1 MSGPDRPIPRENR
14 VEARRWL
21 LIVEEDIDVAAA
33 AASLTRL
40 GASAYHVQQAAE
52 KLIKALLVLAGEPF
66 RRTHDL
72 DDLAARLLPVYPQFA
87 AQAETVRHL
96 SVWGIAYR
104 YPGLEDAPE
113 PLPEPE
119 ELAQMIGMLT
129 EFAAAA
135 RCLIDATPTN

>member
-1 MSGPDRPIPRENR
+1 MSGPDRPIRLENR

-21 LIVEEDIDVAAA
+21 AIVEEDIDVAAA
-33 AASLTRL
+33 AARLSRL

-72 DDLAARLLPVYPQFA
+72 DDLVSRLVPVYPQFA
-87 AQAETVRHL
+87 QRAEAVRHV

-104 YPGLEDAPE
+104 YPGLENAPE
-113 PLPEPE
+113 PLPEIE
-119 ELAQMIGMLT
+119 ELERMIVTLK
-129 EFAAAA
+129 EFAAEVGSV
-135 RCLIDATPTN
+135 IDVEK